1 LQRRRFPGGGEERR
15 GRGPEGI
22 AKALAG
28 PAVRQVTPDDI
39 ENAVTNFV
47 VERRFGPDEASPGGQ
62 QQWRRLVVVPKRSLP
77 SPAIP
82 ADLPRSR
89 RWRAPNGI
97 S

>member
-1 LQRRRFPGGGEERR
+1 MQRRRFPGGGEERR

-39 ENAVTNFV
+39 EYAVTNFV
-47 VERRFGPDEASPGGQ
+47 VERLSDQMKRPRVDSSSGAD
-62 QQWRRLVVVPKRSLP
+62 WLLPKRPLS

-82 ADLPRSR
+82 ADRPRSR
-89 RWRAPNGI
+89 RCRAPKGI